1 MSTKRRRRDDGP
13 PPGPQMKS
21 SSTASQQRD
30 QATQTETDSL
40 VEELRAGIK
49 SLESDEEHMLT
60 RERLIQEEKTAR
72 ELGSAVGLRDETI
85 TQQKLEMD
93 LLQTRLSESEAIIV
107 SKDRTIRALEKN
119 IQQVKQAHEDKVK
132 QLKERA
138 RNAKLALGDD

>member
-21 SSTASQQRD
+21 SSPASQQRD

-40 VEELRAGIK
+40 VGELRAGLK
-49 SLESDEEHMLT
+49 SDEEHTLT

-85 TQQKLEMD
+85 IQQKLEMD
-93 LLQTRLSESEAIIV
+93 LLQTCLSESEAIIV

-119 IQQVKQAHEDKVK
+119 IQQVKQAYESKVK

-138 RNAKLALGDD
+138 RNAKLALGED